1 MGITALWIAAKYEE
15 TYQVPKIANL
25 VYICDSTYTEQQIL
39 NMESKIL
46 LHIQFDF
53 LKTTSFSF
61 FQTLKRRTLLKD
73 KDHFLAHYLLEALLF
88 DVSSRKY
95 SDLTIAASVIFF
107 IQKLRSYD
115 LPKNQKISEITG
127 VSEK

>member
-1 MGITALWIAAKYEE
+1 MRSVLMNWLVDVHLKYKLHPQTFFITANLIDSYLSANPVHRNELQLVGITALWIAAKYEE

-25 VYICDSTYTEQQIL
+25 VYICDSTYSEAQIL
-39 NMESKIL
+39 SMESKIL

-73 KDHFLAHYLLEALLF
+73 KD
-88 DVSSRKY
+88 
-95 SDLTIAASVIFF
+95 
-107 IQKLRSYD
+107 
-115 LPKNQKISEITG
+115 
-127 VSEK
+127 